1 MEFKVFDEVR
11 CVCKL
16 ASKDIRNM
24 DKHNTSN
31 LSIRTPEK
39 RYRKHLPASDNVD
52 MATNVSQEFVA
63 ASKGMKKGFK
73 HKKKYETIIKTDQ
86 EKSMA
91 RQ

>member
-1 MEFKVFDEVR
+1 MELKVLDKIH

-16 ASKDIRNM
+16 ASKDNRNM
-24 DKHNTSN
+24 SKHNTSN
-31 LSIRTPEK
+31 LAIRTPEK

-63 ASKGMKKGFK
+63 ASKGMKKGIK

-86 EKSMA
+86 EKCMA